1 MDKNLVRWKLRRWH
15 KIFIIVLYQCISS
28 AWADVYVRT
37 VTLGS
42 SVILP
47 CETNSSSINDITWR
61 SEGKH
66 HSVRLSA
73 SGQQF
78 EISNFTLED
87 QGKYVC
93 FYKNVSVDEVEVKV
107 LPYNTISGQESQP
120 QLDSSLKSDSEE
132 DFADGHYLRVLGIS
146 TAVSIFALVTLISA
160 IVLIFLR
167 HRSHGK
173 QPTELKESPDEDESL
188 ELVPNITLNPSFNI
202 DMLEHIVPDYTENTE
217 NSEHAFLVREDS

>member
-15 KIFIIVLYQCISS
+15 KIFIIVLYQCISPVWS
-28 AWADVYVRT
+28 DVYVRT

-73 SGQQF
+73 SGHQF
-78 EISNFTLED
+78 VISNFTLED

-107 LPYNTISGQESQP
+107 LGQESQS
-120 QLDSSLKSDSEE
+120 QLDSSLKSDSE
-132 DFADGHYLRVLGIS
+132 DDLADSHYLRVLGIS

-167 HRSHGK
+167 QRSQGK